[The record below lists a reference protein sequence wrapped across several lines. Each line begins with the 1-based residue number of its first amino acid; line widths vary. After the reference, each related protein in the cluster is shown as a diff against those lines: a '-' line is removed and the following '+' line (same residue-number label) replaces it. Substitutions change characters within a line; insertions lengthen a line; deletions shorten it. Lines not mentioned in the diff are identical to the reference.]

1 MLLIG
6 RNAAHAPYEHVPG
19 PRGLHPLRCGE
30 VTKGPGHETK
40 IPSEQK
46 LIMAEGRGV
55 NNEGVLPNREL
66 PEDFEDDSEDMED
79 DDFEDLSL
87 SALNEVEDMVRKISE
102 RGQSLNEKLDDI
114 SEKVRIECARSE
126 SLAQGVERL
135 GHEVDELRKVVK
147 NDSNFKMMRDEVDK
161 LCREWEVISKS
172 FKCDDTFLDDLGKIA
187 VCVEQAICS
196 YVLPEVFMDVSDA
209 SLYDLLRVLNSDDK
223 PFTSDPNEQTL
234 YAAKKRWETV
244 CESFNFPE
252 EWKMKSGE
260 WSVMDYTVPGD
271 IRAIEVLKLSR
282 VTWTPY
288 KKLKKPISLKY
299 AEQNIESI
307 KDELP
312 PWQFKL
318 VAAFI
323 GSLREKMTRIGLH
336 HDRLLL
342 D

>member
-1 MLLIG
+1 MNS
-6 RNAAHAPYEHVPG
+6 RNAAHARMNMS
-19 PRGLHPLRCGE
+19 PRRLHPLRCGE
-30 VTKGPGHETK
+30 VTKVS
-40 IPSEQK
+40 SEQN

-79 DDFEDLSL
+79 DDFEDLL
-87 SALNEVEDMVRKISE
+87 IALNEVEDMVRKLSE
-102 RGQSLNEKLDDI
+102 QGQSFDKKLDDI

-135 GHEVDELRKVVK
+135 GHKVDELTKVVK
-147 NDSNFKMMRDEVDK
+147 NDSNFKMMRADVDK
-161 LCREWEVISKS
+161 LWREWEVVSKS
-172 FKCDDTFLDDLGKIA
+172 FKRDDTFLGDLGKIA

-196 YVLPEVFMDVSDA
+196 YVLPEVFVNVSDA

-299 AEQNIESI
+299 AKQNIESV

-336 HDRLLL
+336 HDCLLL